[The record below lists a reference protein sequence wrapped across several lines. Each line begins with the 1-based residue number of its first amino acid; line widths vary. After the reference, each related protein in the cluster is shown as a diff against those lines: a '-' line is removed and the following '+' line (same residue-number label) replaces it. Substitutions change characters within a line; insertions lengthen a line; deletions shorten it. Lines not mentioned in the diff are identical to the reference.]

1 MNEIIS
7 IICAKENQRGVILEP
22 YFIHGFSMVAIIM
35 ANKFNLNLVRETGCL
50 DKLKI
55 LNREG
60 L

>member
-1 MNEIIS
+1 M
-7 IICAKENQRGVILEP
+7 LEP
-22 YFIHGFSMVAIIM
+22 YFIHGFSMVAIII

>member
-1 MNEIIS
+1 M
-7 IICAKENQRGVILEP
+7 LEP
-22 YFIHGFSMVAIIM
+22 YFIHGLSMVAIM
-35 ANKFNLNLVRETGCL
+35 PNKFNLNLVRETGRL

>member
-7 IICAKENQRGVILEP
+7 IICAKENQRGVMLES
-22 YFIHGFSMVAIIM
+22 YFIHGFSMVAIM
-35 ANKFNLNLVRETGCL
+35 PNKFNLNLARETGRL